1 MFRAIK
7 LSQMLA
13 FVLLATLAITKANA
27 QQTEAD
33 VLVYKSPTCGCCARW
48 VDYLEDNGFQV
59 ETRDSTVMDEI
70 KANLGLTDDRL
81 KSCHTALVDGYIVE
95 RHVPVSDIRKLIAEK
110 PPIKGL
116 TAPGMP
122 MNSPGM
128 ASIEPK
134 GYDVYSFDKDGNI
147 EIFSRY

>member
-1 MFRAIK
+1 MFCATIVSRISAV
-7 LSQMLA
+7 
-13 FVLLATLAITKANA
+13 FLLITLAIATANA
-27 QQTEAD
+27 EQTKVD
-33 VLVYKSPTCGCCARW
+33 VLVYKSPTCGCCAKW
-48 VDYLEDNGFQV
+48 VHYLEDNGFQV
-59 ETRDSTVMDEI
+59 ETRDSTAMDQI
-70 KANLGLTDDRL
+70 KANLGLKDDRL
-81 KSCHTALVDGYIVE
+81 KSCHTALVEGYIVE
-95 RHVPVSDIRKLIAEK
+95 GHVPVSDIKKLIAEK